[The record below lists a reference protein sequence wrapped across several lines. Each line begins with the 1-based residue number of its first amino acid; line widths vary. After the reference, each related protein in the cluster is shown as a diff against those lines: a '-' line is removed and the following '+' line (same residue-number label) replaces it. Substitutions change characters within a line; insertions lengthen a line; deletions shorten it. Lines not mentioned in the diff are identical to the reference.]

1 MTVILYTETNF
12 ILGIAT
18 GRDTQS
24 DFLLNNWPEQVA
36 LFMPSICYLEIIIA
50 LENEKKRQKLF
61 LQSLTIEINEAKR
74 KVNLPFASD
83 VVHNLDQSSLFYELM
98 FNKFQS
104 KFIDTVSLLETKV
117 NWIIPQSG
125 EIKATL
131 TNPLLKKDR
140 EIRDNLILQSIL
152 NHAAKNQ
159 DLEKLFFTANTP
171 QFNTSEVKAEFNRL
185 NINYFSNSENL
196 ISNLANF
203 R

>member
-24 DFLLNNWPEQVA
+24 DFLLNNFPEQVA
-36 LFMPSICYLEIIIA
+36 LFMPSICYLEIMIA
-50 LENEKKRQKLF
+50 LENEKKRQKQF
-61 LQSLTIEINEAKR
+61 LQSLSIEINEAQR
-74 KVNLPFASD
+74 KVNLSM
-83 VVHNLDQSSLFYELM
+83 SLNTVAFLKKSRLAYGEL
-98 FNKFQS
+98 FNNFQS

-125 EIKATL
+125 EIKTTL
-131 TNPLLKKDR
+131 TNPLLKKDK

-159 DLEKLFFTANTP
+159 DLEKLFFSANTQ